1 MSVPREG
8 DWLDVIPFGD
18 AAASMDSPDCVV
30 FVDIGGNIGH
40 QCARLKAKYPNL
52 SSRIVLQDREETI
65 KNAPSI
71 EGVEFMV
78 HDFFTPQPVKG
89 MFLCCLGQCKTI

>member
-8 DWLDVIPFGD
+8 SWLDVVPFPD
-18 AAASMDSPDCVV
+18 VATSMDSSDRAA

-52 SSRIVLQDREETI
+52 SGRVVLQDREETI

-89 MFLCCLGQCKTI
+89 MYITRYLTG